1 MKKLN
6 ILAAYGGAYVELSK
20 KMDGEIER
28 LKQLKA
34 KYASAKMNANLTIPH
49 IFIVDKAI
57 RSERKAVPNGCHCY
71 GGTVSTFAPALLLL
85 LIR

>member
-1 MKKLN
+1 
-6 ILAAYGGAYVELSK
+6 VELSK

-57 RSERKAVPNGCHCY
+57 RSERKAVPKRSVIVMVS
-71 GGTVSTFAPALLLL
+71 TVSTFALALLLL
-85 LIR
+85 LIMNNVKARS